1 MLWFGVCLIA
11 AGVVSSFETALVG
24 LPESTIRGALDAG
37 SKNAKKLLIWVED
50 TENILATLHLLRLL
64 CFICAGVIAFNEGLH
79 LSDTWGGWLGIAL
92 ASIVALLVSHL
103 VPRALAKRFALEWA
117 LRTIDVVRLLNL
129 LMLPFVWTLTFISKR
144 FTGFWGESAEET
156 TAFWTSDEL
165 GELSN
170 KARIQVLGAEGRELY
185 LSLAEFSDT
194 VIREIMVPRTEVVAI
209 PLSSNYDD
217 VRSVILDAG
226 HSRIPVYEETV
237 DNVVGLLHI
246 KDLFVL
252 ELSQDDWVP
261 DKDFEISVTSGKD
274 MVANLEQGT
283 PRSMLIGTST
293 NTGGAIEVSGIR
305 KSDSKVVT
313 SKARI
318 VVIEPKWASDQDIAE
333 IYTNE
338 KYNFDMRVKSLS
350 RDRVAIRFSS
360 TFGDKNKIIEKS
372 SMSVGPYKKSGKLTF
387 ETLVDD
393 TPLKDLTHVVQVKTL
408 PAPSVDFKRKPNTNE
423 LTLEVVTYGK
433 SNAVDKLFPIGG
445 ISGKVI
451 EISAEKYGNRKLTR
465 YRLSIARPAYGGLQS
480 VKLKIKD
487 KYGVLNEYENEF
499 EYLD

>member
-1 MLWFGVCLIA
+1 MKKVEIYFLIN
-11 AGVVSSFETALVG
+11 L
-24 LPESTIRGALDAG
+24 GA
-37 SKNAKKLLIWVED
+37 
-50 TENILATLHLLRLL
+50 ILSIFA
-64 CFICAGVIAFNEGLH
+64 IEG
-79 LSDTWGGWLGIAL
+79 
-92 ASIVALLVSHL
+92 
-103 VPRALAKRFALEWA
+103 
-117 LRTIDVVRLLNL
+117 
-129 LMLPFVWTLTFISKR
+129 
-144 FTGFWGESAEET
+144 
-156 TAFWTSDEL
+156 EL
-165 GELSN
+165 GEYMRRQDDILLEVAKDKLESMVSIEN
-170 KARIQVLGAEGRELY
+170 INSLNSDSLYKFTFNLDGEYEDNSANVEANFTLNDTSASDIQYSVSSKAVEKEGSYVAE
-185 LSLAEFSDT
+185 
-194 VIREIMVPRTEVVAI
+194 I
-209 PLSSNYDD
+209 PLSDFDVYQNKRFDVELIIGFKPEISNLTMNNWASVFGSEKIATKIEKNISDK
-217 VRSVILDAG
+217 VRREGSFKISRKLDAF
-226 HSRIPVYEETV
+226 ITPVPLEGQRT
-237 DNVVGLLHI
+237 DF
-246 KDLFVL
+246 FVL
-252 ELSQDDWVP
+252 FDKKRYTVLKGLKWEVP
-261 DKDFEISVTSGKD
+261 ITVGGVYSNKDFEISVTSGKD

-387 ETLVDD
+387 ETLVDG

>member
-1 MLWFGVCLIA
+1 MKKVEIYFLIN
-11 AGVVSSFETALVG
+11 L
-24 LPESTIRGALDAG
+24 GA
-37 SKNAKKLLIWVED
+37 
-50 TENILATLHLLRLL
+50 ILSIFA
-64 CFICAGVIAFNEGLH
+64 IEG
-79 LSDTWGGWLGIAL
+79 
-92 ASIVALLVSHL
+92 
-103 VPRALAKRFALEWA
+103 
-117 LRTIDVVRLLNL
+117 
-129 LMLPFVWTLTFISKR
+129 
-144 FTGFWGESAEET
+144 
-156 TAFWTSDEL
+156 EL
-165 GELSN
+165 GEYMRRQDDILLEVAKDKLESMVSIEN
-170 KARIQVLGAEGRELY
+170 INSLNSDSLYKFTFNLDGEYEDNSANVEANFTLNDTSASDVQYSVSSKAVEKEGSYVAE
-185 LSLAEFSDT
+185 
-194 VIREIMVPRTEVVAI
+194 I
-209 PLSSNYDD
+209 PLSDFDVYQNKRFDVELIIGFRPEISNLTMNNWASVFGSEKIATKIEKNISDK
-217 VRSVILDAG
+217 VRREGSFKISRKLDAF
-226 HSRIPVYEETV
+226 ITPVPLEGQRT
-237 DNVVGLLHI
+237 DF
-246 KDLFVL
+246 FVL
-252 ELSQDDWVP
+252 FDKKRYTVLKGLKWEVP
-261 DKDFEISVTSGKD
+261 ITVGGVYSNKDFEISVTSGKD
-274 MVANLEQGT
+274 MVAKLEQGT
-283 PRSMLIGTST
+283 PRSILIGTST
-293 NTGGAIEVSGIR
+293 NTGGTIEVSGIR

-372 SMSVGPYKKSGKLTF
+372 SMTVGPYKKSGKLTF
-387 ETLVDD
+387 ETLVDG

-465 YRLSIARPAYGGLQS
+465 YRLSISRPAYGGLQS

>member
-1 MLWFGVCLIA
+1 MKKVEVYFLIN
-11 AGVVSSFETALVG
+11 L
-24 LPESTIRGALDAG
+24 GA
-37 SKNAKKLLIWVED
+37 
-50 TENILATLHLLRLL
+50 ILSIFA
-64 CFICAGVIAFNEGLH
+64 IEG
-79 LSDTWGGWLGIAL
+79 
-92 ASIVALLVSHL
+92 
-103 VPRALAKRFALEWA
+103 
-117 LRTIDVVRLLNL
+117 
-129 LMLPFVWTLTFISKR
+129 
-144 FTGFWGESAEET
+144 
-156 TAFWTSDEL
+156 EL
-165 GELSN
+165 GEYMRRQDDILLEVAKDKLESMVSIAN
-170 KARIQVLGAEGRELY
+170 INSLNSDSLYKFTFNLDGEYEDNSANVEANFTLNDTSASDVQYSVSSKAVEKEGSYVAE
-185 LSLAEFSDT
+185 
-194 VIREIMVPRTEVVAI
+194 I
-209 PLSSNYDD
+209 PLSDFDVYQNKRFDVELIIGFKPEISNLTMNNWASVFGSEKIATKIEKNISDK
-217 VRSVILDAG
+217 VRREGSFKISRKLDAF
-226 HSRIPVYEETV
+226 ITPVPLEGQRT
-237 DNVVGLLHI
+237 DF
-246 KDLFVL
+246 FVL
-252 ELSQDDWVP
+252 FDKKRYTVLKGLKWEVP
-261 DKDFEISVTSGKD
+261 ITVGGVYSNKDFEISVTSGKD

-350 RDRVAIRFSS
+350 RDRVTIRFSS

-451 EISAEKYGNRKLTR
+451 EISTEKYGNRKLTI
-465 YRLSIARPAYGGLQS
+465 YRLSISRPAYGGLQS

>member
-1 MLWFGVCLIA
+1 MKKVEIYFLIN
-11 AGVVSSFETALVG
+11 L
-24 LPESTIRGALDAG
+24 GA
-37 SKNAKKLLIWVED
+37 
-50 TENILATLHLLRLL
+50 ILSIFA
-64 CFICAGVIAFNEGLH
+64 IEG
-79 LSDTWGGWLGIAL
+79 
-92 ASIVALLVSHL
+92 
-103 VPRALAKRFALEWA
+103 
-117 LRTIDVVRLLNL
+117 
-129 LMLPFVWTLTFISKR
+129 
-144 FTGFWGESAEET
+144 
-156 TAFWTSDEL
+156 EL
-165 GELSN
+165 GEYMRRQDDILLEVAKDKLESMVSIEN
-170 KARIQVLGAEGRELY
+170 INSLNSDSLYKFTFNLDGEYEDNSANVEANFTLNDTSASDVQYSVSSKAVEKEGSYVAE
-185 LSLAEFSDT
+185 
-194 VIREIMVPRTEVVAI
+194 I
-209 PLSSNYDD
+209 PLSDFDVYQNKRFDVELIIGFRPEISNLTMNNWASVFGSEKIATKIEKNISDK
-217 VRSVILDAG
+217 VRREGSFKISRKLDAF
-226 HSRIPVYEETV
+226 ITPVPLEGQRT
-237 DNVVGLLHI
+237 DF
-246 KDLFVL
+246 FVL
-252 ELSQDDWVP
+252 FDKKRYTVLKGLKWEVP
-261 DKDFEISVTSGKD
+261 ITVGGVYSNKDFEISVTSGKD
-274 MVANLEQGT
+274 MVAKLEQGT
-283 PRSMLIGTST
+283 PRSILIGTST
-293 NTGGAIEVSGIR
+293 NTGGTIEVSGIR

-387 ETLVDD
+387 ETLVDG

-408 PAPSVDFKRKPNTNE
+408 PAPSVDFKRKPNTND

-465 YRLSIARPAYGGLQS
+465 YRLSISRPAYGGLQS

>member
-1 MLWFGVCLIA
+1 MKKVEIYFLIN
-11 AGVVSSFETALVG
+11 L
-24 LPESTIRGALDAG
+24 GA
-37 SKNAKKLLIWVED
+37 
-50 TENILATLHLLRLL
+50 ILSIFA
-64 CFICAGVIAFNEGLH
+64 IEG
-79 LSDTWGGWLGIAL
+79 
-92 ASIVALLVSHL
+92 
-103 VPRALAKRFALEWA
+103 
-117 LRTIDVVRLLNL
+117 
-129 LMLPFVWTLTFISKR
+129 
-144 FTGFWGESAEET
+144 
-156 TAFWTSDEL
+156 EL
-165 GELSN
+165 GEYMRRQDDILLEVAKDKLESMVSIEN
-170 KARIQVLGAEGRELY
+170 INSLNSDSLYKFTFNLDGEYEDNSANVEANFTLNDTSASDVQYSVSSKAVEKEGSYVAE
-185 LSLAEFSDT
+185 
-194 VIREIMVPRTEVVAI
+194 I
-209 PLSSNYDD
+209 PLSDFDVYQNKRFDVELIIGFRPEISNLTMNNWASVFGSEKIATKIEKNISDK
-217 VRSVILDAG
+217 VRREGSFKISRKLDAF
-226 HSRIPVYEETV
+226 ITPVPLEGQRT
-237 DNVVGLLHI
+237 DF
-246 KDLFVL
+246 FVL
-252 ELSQDDWVP
+252 FDKKRYTVLKGLKWEVP
-261 DKDFEISVTSGKD
+261 ITVGGVYSNKDFEISVTSGKD
-274 MVANLEQGT
+274 MVAKLEQGT
-283 PRSMLIGTST
+283 PRSILIGTST
-293 NTGGAIEVSGIR
+293 NTGGTIEVSGIR
-305 KSDSKVVT
+305 KSDSKVIT

-372 SMSVGPYKKSGKLTF
+372 SMTVGPYKKSGKLTF
-387 ETLVDD
+387 ETLVDG

-408 PAPSVDFKRKPNTNE
+408 PAPSVDFKRKPNTND

-465 YRLSIARPAYGGLQS
+465 YRLSISRPAYGGLQS

>member
-1 MLWFGVCLIA
+1 MKKVEIYFLIN
-11 AGVVSSFETALVG
+11 L
-24 LPESTIRGALDAG
+24 GA
-37 SKNAKKLLIWVED
+37 
-50 TENILATLHLLRLL
+50 ILSIFA
-64 CFICAGVIAFNEGLH
+64 IEG
-79 LSDTWGGWLGIAL
+79 
-92 ASIVALLVSHL
+92 
-103 VPRALAKRFALEWA
+103 
-117 LRTIDVVRLLNL
+117 
-129 LMLPFVWTLTFISKR
+129 
-144 FTGFWGESAEET
+144 
-156 TAFWTSDEL
+156 EL
-165 GELSN
+165 GEYMRRQDDILLEVAKDKLESMVSIEN
-170 KARIQVLGAEGRELY
+170 INSLNSDSLYKFTFNLDGEYEDNSANVEANFTLNDTSASDVQYSVSSKAVEKEGSYVAE
-185 LSLAEFSDT
+185 
-194 VIREIMVPRTEVVAI
+194 I
-209 PLSSNYDD
+209 PLSDFDVYQNKRFDVELIIGFKPEISNLTMNNWASVFGSEKIATKIEKNISDK
-217 VRSVILDAG
+217 VRREGSFKISRKLDAF
-226 HSRIPVYEETV
+226 ITPVPLEGQRT
-237 DNVVGLLHI
+237 DF
-246 KDLFVL
+246 FVL
-252 ELSQDDWVP
+252 FDKKRYTVLKGLKWEVP
-261 DKDFEISVTSGKD
+261 ITVGGVYSNKDFEISVTSGKD

-372 SMSVGPYKKSGKLTF
+372 SMTVGPYKKSGKLTF
-387 ETLVDD
+387 ETLVDG

-465 YRLSIARPAYGGLQS
+465 YRLSISRPAYGGLQS

>member
-1 MLWFGVCLIA
+1 MKKVEIYFLIN
-11 AGVVSSFETALVG
+11 L
-24 LPESTIRGALDAG
+24 GA
-37 SKNAKKLLIWVED
+37 
-50 TENILATLHLLRLL
+50 ILSIFA
-64 CFICAGVIAFNEGLH
+64 IEG
-79 LSDTWGGWLGIAL
+79 
-92 ASIVALLVSHL
+92 
-103 VPRALAKRFALEWA
+103 
-117 LRTIDVVRLLNL
+117 
-129 LMLPFVWTLTFISKR
+129 
-144 FTGFWGESAEET
+144 
-156 TAFWTSDEL
+156 EL
-165 GELSN
+165 GEYMRRQDDILLEVAKDKLESMVSIEN
-170 KARIQVLGAEGRELY
+170 INSLNSDSLYKFTFNLDGEYEDNSANVEANFTLNDTSASDVQYSVSSKAVEKEGSYVAE
-185 LSLAEFSDT
+185 
-194 VIREIMVPRTEVVAI
+194 I
-209 PLSSNYDD
+209 PLSDFDVYQNKRFDVELIIGFRPEISNLTMNNWASVFGSEKIATKIEKNISDK
-217 VRSVILDAG
+217 VRREGSFKISRKLDAF
-226 HSRIPVYEETV
+226 ITPVPLEGQRT
-237 DNVVGLLHI
+237 DF
-246 KDLFVL
+246 FVL
-252 ELSQDDWVP
+252 FDKKRYTVLKGLKWEVP
-261 DKDFEISVTSGKD
+261 ITVGGVYSNKDFEISVTSGKD
-274 MVANLEQGT
+274 MVAKLEQGT
-283 PRSMLIGTST
+283 PRSILIGIST
-293 NTGGAIEVSGIR
+293 NTGGTIEVSGIR

-372 SMSVGPYKKSGKLTF
+372 SMTVGPYKKSGKLTF
-387 ETLVDD
+387 ETLVDG

-408 PAPSVDFKRKPNTNE
+408 PAPSVDFKRKPNTND

-465 YRLSIARPAYGGLQS
+465 YRLSISRPAYGGLQS

>member
-1 MLWFGVCLIA
+1 MKKVEIYFLIN
-11 AGVVSSFETALVG
+11 L
-24 LPESTIRGALDAG
+24 GA
-37 SKNAKKLLIWVED
+37 
-50 TENILATLHLLRLL
+50 ILSIFA
-64 CFICAGVIAFNEGLH
+64 IEG
-79 LSDTWGGWLGIAL
+79 
-92 ASIVALLVSHL
+92 
-103 VPRALAKRFALEWA
+103 
-117 LRTIDVVRLLNL
+117 
-129 LMLPFVWTLTFISKR
+129 
-144 FTGFWGESAEET
+144 
-156 TAFWTSDEL
+156 EL
-165 GELSN
+165 GEYMRRQDDILLEVAKDKLESMVSIEN
-170 KARIQVLGAEGRELY
+170 INSLNSDSLYKFTFNLDGEYEDNSANVEANFTLNDTSASDIQYSVSSKAVEKEGSYVAE
-185 LSLAEFSDT
+185 
-194 VIREIMVPRTEVVAI
+194 I
-209 PLSSNYDD
+209 PLSDFDVYQNKRFDVELIIGFKPEISNLTMNNWASVFGSEKIATKIEKNISDK
-217 VRSVILDAG
+217 VRREGSFKISRKLDAF
-226 HSRIPVYEETV
+226 ITPVPLEGQRT
-237 DNVVGLLHI
+237 DF
-246 KDLFVL
+246 FVL
-252 ELSQDDWVP
+252 FDKKRYTVLKGLKWEVP
-261 DKDFEISVTSGKD
+261 ITVGGVYSNKDFEISVTSGKD

-372 SMSVGPYKKSGKLTF
+372 SMTVGPYKKSGKLTF

-465 YRLSIARPAYGGLQS
+465 YRLSISRPAYGGLQS

>member
-1 MLWFGVCLIA
+1 MKKVEIYFLIN
-11 AGVVSSFETALVG
+11 L
-24 LPESTIRGALDAG
+24 GA
-37 SKNAKKLLIWVED
+37 
-50 TENILATLHLLRLL
+50 ILSIFA
-64 CFICAGVIAFNEGLH
+64 IEG
-79 LSDTWGGWLGIAL
+79 
-92 ASIVALLVSHL
+92 
-103 VPRALAKRFALEWA
+103 
-117 LRTIDVVRLLNL
+117 
-129 LMLPFVWTLTFISKR
+129 
-144 FTGFWGESAEET
+144 
-156 TAFWTSDEL
+156 EL
-165 GELSN
+165 GEYMRRQDDILLEVAKDKLESMVSIEN
-170 KARIQVLGAEGRELY
+170 INSLNSDSLYKFTFNLDGEYEDNSANVEANFTLNDTSASDVQYSVSSKAVEKEGSYVAE
-185 LSLAEFSDT
+185 
-194 VIREIMVPRTEVVAI
+194 I
-209 PLSSNYDD
+209 PLSDFDVYQNKRFDVELIIGFRPEISNLTMNNWASVFGSEKIATKIEKNISDK
-217 VRSVILDAG
+217 VRREGSFKISRKLDAF
-226 HSRIPVYEETV
+226 ITPVPLEGQRT
-237 DNVVGLLHI
+237 DF
-246 KDLFVL
+246 FVL
-252 ELSQDDWVP
+252 FDKKRYTVLKGLKWEVP
-261 DKDFEISVTSGKD
+261 ITVGGVYSNKDFEISVTSGKD
-274 MVANLEQGT
+274 MVAKLEQGT
-283 PRSMLIGTST
+283 PRSILIGTST
-293 NTGGAIEVSGIR
+293 NTGGTIEVSGIR

-372 SMSVGPYKKSGKLTF
+372 SMTVGPYKKSGKLTF
-387 ETLVDD
+387 ETLVDG

-408 PAPSVDFKRKPNTNE
+408 PAPSVDFKRKPNTND
-423 LTLEVVTYGK
+423 LTLEVVTNGK

-465 YRLSIARPAYGGLQS
+465 YRLSISRPAYGGLQS

>member
-1 MLWFGVCLIA
+1 MKKVEIYFLIN
-11 AGVVSSFETALVG
+11 L
-24 LPESTIRGALDAG
+24 GA
-37 SKNAKKLLIWVED
+37 
-50 TENILATLHLLRLL
+50 ILSIFA
-64 CFICAGVIAFNEGLH
+64 IEG
-79 LSDTWGGWLGIAL
+79 
-92 ASIVALLVSHL
+92 
-103 VPRALAKRFALEWA
+103 
-117 LRTIDVVRLLNL
+117 
-129 LMLPFVWTLTFISKR
+129 
-144 FTGFWGESAEET
+144 
-156 TAFWTSDEL
+156 EL
-165 GELSN
+165 GEYMRRQDDILLEVAKDKLESMVSIEN
-170 KARIQVLGAEGRELY
+170 INSLNSDSLYKFTFNLDGEYEDNSANVEANFTLNDTSASDVQYSVSSKAVEKEGSYVAE
-185 LSLAEFSDT
+185 
-194 VIREIMVPRTEVVAI
+194 I
-209 PLSSNYDD
+209 PLSDFDVYQNKRFDVELIIGFRPEISNLTMNNWASVFGSEKIATKIEKNISDK
-217 VRSVILDAG
+217 VRREGSFKISRKLDAF
-226 HSRIPVYEETV
+226 ITPVPLEGQRT
-237 DNVVGLLHI
+237 DF
-246 KDLFVL
+246 FVL
-252 ELSQDDWVP
+252 FDKKRYTVLKGLKWEVP
-261 DKDFEISVTSGKD
+261 ITVGGVYSNKDFEISVTSGKD
-274 MVANLEQGT
+274 MVAKLEQGT
-283 PRSMLIGTST
+283 PRSILIGTST
-293 NTGGAIEVSGIR
+293 NTGGTIEVSGIR

-372 SMSVGPYKKSGKLTF
+372 SMTVGPYKKSGKLTF
-387 ETLVDD
+387 ETLVDG

-408 PAPSVDFKRKPNTNE
+408 PAPSVDFKRKPNTND

-465 YRLSIARPAYGGLQS
+465 YRLSISRPAYGGLQS

>member
-1 MLWFGVCLIA
+1 MKKVEVYFLIN
-11 AGVVSSFETALVG
+11 L
-24 LPESTIRGALDAG
+24 GA
-37 SKNAKKLLIWVED
+37 
-50 TENILATLHLLRLL
+50 ILSIFA
-64 CFICAGVIAFNEGLH
+64 IEG
-79 LSDTWGGWLGIAL
+79 
-92 ASIVALLVSHL
+92 
-103 VPRALAKRFALEWA
+103 
-117 LRTIDVVRLLNL
+117 
-129 LMLPFVWTLTFISKR
+129 
-144 FTGFWGESAEET
+144 
-156 TAFWTSDEL
+156 EL
-165 GELSN
+165 GEYMRRQDDILLEVARDKLESMVSIEN
-170 KARIQVLGAEGRELY
+170 INSLNSDSLYKFTFNLDGEYEDNSANVEANFTLNDTSASDVQYSVSSKAVEKEGSYVAE
-185 LSLAEFSDT
+185 
-194 VIREIMVPRTEVVAI
+194 I
-209 PLSSNYDD
+209 PLSDFDVYQNKRFDVELIIGFRPEISNLTMNNWASVFGSEKIATKIEKNISDK
-217 VRSVILDAG
+217 VRREGSFKISRKLDAF
-226 HSRIPVYEETV
+226 ITPVPLEGQRT
-237 DNVVGLLHI
+237 DF
-246 KDLFVL
+246 FVL
-252 ELSQDDWVP
+252 FDKKRYTVLKGLKWEVP
-261 DKDFEISVTSGKD
+261 ITVGGVYSNKDFEISVTSGKD

-408 PAPSVDFKRKPNTNE
+408 PAPSVDFKRKPNTND

-465 YRLSIARPAYGGLQS
+465 YRLSISRPAYGGLQS

>member
-1 MLWFGVCLIA
+1 MIWFGVCLIA
-11 AGVVSSFETALVG
+11 AAFVSSFETALVG

-37 SKNAKKLLIWVED
+37 SKNAKKLLVWVED
-50 TENILATLHLLRLL
+50 TENILATLHLLRLI
-64 CFICAGVIAFNEGLH
+64 CFVCAGVIAFTEGTH
-79 LSDTWGGWLGIAL
+79 ISASWGGWLGIGL

-129 LMLPFVWTLTFISKR
+129 LMLPLVWPLTYLSKR

-165 GELSN
+165 GDLSN

-261 DKDFEISVTSGKD
+261 DKDFEISALLRSTFYVPEVMKIGELLREFQRRKTHMAIVVDEYGGTAGVVT
-274 MVANLEQGT
+274 LEDIIEEIVGEIQDEYDVEEKQC
-283 PRSMLIGTST
+283 RLIGDGKIVADGRVNISDLEEQ
-293 NTGGAIEVSGIR
+293 TGLGLPEDDGYETLAGFLMARSGYLPAEGAILNWQGWRFTIKE
-305 KSDSKVVT
+305 
-313 SKARI
+313 A
-318 VVIEPKWASDQDIAE
+318 
-333 IYTNE
+333 NE
-338 KYNFDMRVKSLS
+338 KRIGMVEIERSLQ
-350 RDRVAIRFSS
+350 
-360 TFGDKNKIIEKS
+360 EK
-372 SMSVGPYKKSGKLTF
+372 
-387 ETLVDD
+387 
-393 TPLKDLTHVVQVKTL
+393 
-408 PAPSVDFKRKPNTNE
+408 
-423 LTLEVVTYGK
+423 
-433 SNAVDKLFPIGG
+433 
-445 ISGKVI
+445 
-451 EISAEKYGNRKLTR
+451 
-465 YRLSIARPAYGGLQS
+465 
-480 VKLKIKD
+480 
-487 KYGVLNEYENEF
+487 
-499 EYLD
+499 

>member
-1 MLWFGVCLIA
+1 MKKVEVYFLIN
-11 AGVVSSFETALVG
+11 L
-24 LPESTIRGALDAG
+24 GA
-37 SKNAKKLLIWVED
+37 
-50 TENILATLHLLRLL
+50 ILSIFA
-64 CFICAGVIAFNEGLH
+64 IEG
-79 LSDTWGGWLGIAL
+79 
-92 ASIVALLVSHL
+92 
-103 VPRALAKRFALEWA
+103 
-117 LRTIDVVRLLNL
+117 
-129 LMLPFVWTLTFISKR
+129 
-144 FTGFWGESAEET
+144 
-156 TAFWTSDEL
+156 EL
-165 GELSN
+165 GEYMRRQDDILLEVAKDKLESMVSIEN
-170 KARIQVLGAEGRELY
+170 INSLNSDSLYKFTFNLDGEYEDNSANVEANFTLNDTSASDVQYSVSSKAVEKEGSYVAE
-185 LSLAEFSDT
+185 
-194 VIREIMVPRTEVVAI
+194 I
-209 PLSSNYDD
+209 PLSDFDVYQNKRFDVELIIGFKPEISNLTMNNWASVFGSEKIATKIEKNISDK
-217 VRSVILDAG
+217 VRREGSFKISRKLDAF
-226 HSRIPVYEETV
+226 ITPVPLEGQRT
-237 DNVVGLLHI
+237 DF
-246 KDLFVL
+246 FVL
-252 ELSQDDWVP
+252 FDKKRYTILKGLKWEVP
-261 DKDFEISVTSGKD
+261 ITVGGVYSNKDFEISVTSGKD

-350 RDRVAIRFSS
+350 RDRVTIRFSS

-451 EISAEKYGNRKLTR
+451 EISTEKYGNRKLTI
-465 YRLSIARPAYGGLQS
+465 YRLSISRPAYGGLQS